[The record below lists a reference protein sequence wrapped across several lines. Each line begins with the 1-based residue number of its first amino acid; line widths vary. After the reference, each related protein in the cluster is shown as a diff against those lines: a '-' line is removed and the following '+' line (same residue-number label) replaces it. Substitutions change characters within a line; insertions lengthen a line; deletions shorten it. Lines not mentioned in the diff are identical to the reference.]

1 MLGTLQSLKTRYRR
15 YPMFTSRFNKGLSAL
30 GLTAMIA
37 LLPVVQN
44 EGFAAKKTSKVIF
57 AVE

>member
-1 MLGTLQSLKTRYRR
+1 
-15 YPMFTSRFNKGLSAL
+15 MFTSRFNKGLSAL